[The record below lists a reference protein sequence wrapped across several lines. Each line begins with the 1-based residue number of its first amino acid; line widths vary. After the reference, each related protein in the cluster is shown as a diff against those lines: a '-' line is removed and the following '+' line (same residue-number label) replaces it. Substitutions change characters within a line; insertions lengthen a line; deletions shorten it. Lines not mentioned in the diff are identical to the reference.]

1 MKVLSRA
8 ESWTIGDLA
17 GKVGVPTHVLRHWES
32 LGLLEPQARCLGLP
46 AVRARRPRP
55 RRRDP
60 AQQGRR
66 HDPRADRGA
75 PRQRRR
81 RRHEVLTAH
90 LKDIED
96 RMQALE
102 RSRAMTE
109 HALACRAH
117 DVAACPRFASTVADL
132 VEGRLA
138 TLPRHDA
145 SGARSTTDRDDGRGP
160 REVGGLR
167 IAERRGPPRR
177 LRSSGNRSASAKV
190 RTGQPGGAAPAPP
203 VGPATPAPEP
213 TSPMRTDWLTC

>member
-1 MKVLSRA
+1 VHLQVNMKASPGLGNESSACDIEVNMKVLSRA

-32 LGLLEPQARCLGLP
+32 LGLLEPQRDASGYRRYGRDDL
-46 AVRARRPRP
+46 VRVVAIQRNKAAGMTLEQIGVLL
-55 RRRDP
+55 DS
-60 AQQGRR
+60 
-66 HDPRADRGA
+66 GA
-75 PRQRRR
+75 AG
-81 RRHEVLTAH
+81 RHEVLTAH

-145 SGARSTTDRDDGRGP
+145 SGRPIDH
-160 REVGGLR
+160 
-167 IAERRGPPRR
+167 
-177 LRSSGNRSASAKV
+177 
-190 RTGQPGGAAPAPP
+190 
-203 VGPATPAPEP
+203 
-213 TSPMRTDWLTC
+213 